1 MQKKVATA
9 KRAQKGAP
17 GQSSKL
23 KQSKPVGL
31 AKPKAGTASAP
42 RMVRAKSTAA
52 AEPRRAKAS
61 VEETAAV
68 AKKVASKLAA
78 HPEVRLALRALPA
91 RAAPEPAHKVLPAK
105 GQIVQ
110 ETIEIS
116 DHRPVTQ
123 KIQKKVPTAVASVAS
138 SGAPVKAP
146 VMAEGSTAKLI
157 QAAAEKAAAEKSH
170 VDKIHVDK
178 TEIEKAMVVSSKP
191 QPIVKEMKGAAVKS
205 AEVKTGETKPVEK
218 PGAAAVKPVKPAAP
232 KQGFKPMEYIVYPA
246 HGVGQIVA
254 VEEQEV
260 AGFKLELFVISF
272 IKDKMILKVPTPK
285 SVSVGMRKLAGPE
298 VVKRA
303 LGTLTGRA
311 RVKRTMWSRRAQ
323 EYEAK
328 INSGDLVAI
337 AEVVRDL
344 YRSDAQPE
352 QSYSERQLYEAA
364 LDRVAREIAVVEK
377 LTETESLKLI
387 DAQLQKGPRRGKGDD
402 VEADPVSVGEGEDGD
417 IDEAA

>member
-1 MQKKVATA
+1 MQKKAASA
-9 KRAQKGAP
+9 KRVQKAAAVQG
-17 GQSSKL
+17 GKV
-23 KQSKPVGL
+23 KQSKPASL
-31 AKPKAGTASAP
+31 AKAKAGTASAP
-42 RMVRAKSTAA
+42 RMVRAKSTAT

-61 VEETAAV
+61 VEQTAAV

-78 HPEVRLALRALPA
+78 HPEVRLALRALPVS
-91 RAAPEPAHKVLPAK
+91 AAPEAAHKVLRAK

-138 SGAPVKAP
+138 SGAPVKA

-157 QAAAEKAAAEKSH
+157 QAAAEKAAAEKSQ

-205 AEVKTGETKPVEK
+205 AEVKAGETKPVEK
-218 PGAAAVKPVKPAAP
+218 PGAAAIKPVKPAAP

-364 LDRVAREIAVVEK
+364 LDRVVREIAVVEK

-402 VEADPVSVGEGEDGD
+402 VEVDPVSVGEGEDGD